1 MPHKPF
7 LVTTLSK
14 GSHLALC
21 LVSAISIESAKDSDT
36 LIEIATIFDEPI
48 DSLRVHELTDAA
60 QEVELTDL
68 AMSGTPRGHLAA
80 VSQASVP
87 PPMRI
92 FDFDECPDT
101 TGTNAFMKA
110 MELPFHVV

>member
-1 MPHKPF
+1 MPYKPF
-7 LVTTLSK
+7 LVTALSK
-14 GSHLALC
+14 DSHLALS
-21 LVSAISIESAKDSDT
+21 LVSGISMESVKDSDT
-36 LIEIATIFDEPI
+36 LIEIATIFDEPV
-48 DSLRVHELTDAA
+48 DSLRVHELTEAA
-60 QEVELTDL
+60 LEVELTDL
-68 AMSGTPRGHLAA
+68 AMSGTPRGHLGA